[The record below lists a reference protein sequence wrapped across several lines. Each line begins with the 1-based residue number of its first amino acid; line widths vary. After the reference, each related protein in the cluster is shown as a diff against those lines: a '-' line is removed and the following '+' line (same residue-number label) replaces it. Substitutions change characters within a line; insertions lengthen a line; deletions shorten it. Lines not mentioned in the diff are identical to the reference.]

1 MTSTGTSLPRPPLFA
16 CLRRRVSDHV
26 HATLPSQWPRSVS
39 LSSGAVLAL
48 VAFRKPGR
56 WAHEGGSV
64 TATVFCA
71 TMEVPRAMKF
81 NQPWL
86 PAVSETFALSTGLWH
101 VGDNPSQSL
110 SFRLQSVTC
119 LSAFL
124 RLINLE
130 YRYTCLDQQQI
141 SCPTANHSSSCVT
154 STTSALAPPPC
165 DLGASSV
172 LQTKNPHHCST
183 VDAVC
188 GTQQTY
194 FTSSHH
200 LIRTAVAYLIVA
212 LRALYTVVNHAIYEE
227 SSGLTS
233 VSLPTTGHPG

>member
-124 RLINLE
+124 RSSTSNIVIHAS
-130 YRYTCLDQQQI
+130 I
-141 SCPTANHSSSCVT
+141 SSRSPV
-154 STTSALAPPPC
+154 PPPAIH
-165 DLGASSV
+165 LPASRV
-172 LQTKNPHHCST
+172 QPAHWRHRLVT
-183 VDAVC
+183 
-188 GTQQTY
+188 
-194 FTSSHH
+194 
-200 LIRTAVAYLIVA
+200 
-212 LRALYTVVNHAIYEE
+212 
-227 SSGLTS
+227 
-233 VSLPTTGHPG
+233 